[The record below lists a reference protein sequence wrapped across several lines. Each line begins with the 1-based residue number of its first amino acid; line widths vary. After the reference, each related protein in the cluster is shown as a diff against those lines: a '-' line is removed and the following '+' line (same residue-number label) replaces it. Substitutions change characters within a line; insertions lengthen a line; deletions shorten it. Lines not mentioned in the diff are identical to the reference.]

1 MGIFSPFSLLTWFHM
16 ANNATADAKFNPLGQ
31 RNRPAPE
38 AIVDADAA
46 LIESARSGD
55 SDAFTELVNRHYQ
68 SSLKLA
74 RSILRDVEDAE
85 DEVQNSFTKVYLHL
99 SRFEGNSRFST
110 WLSRIVVNQCLMRL
124 RKARRARFAYL
135 DDPGTEEGATRMELA
150 DPNEN
155 PEQSIGRHQ
164 VEALLRKEVNC
175 IPPLLREPLLLRES
189 KRMSLTDVAEKL
201 NITEAAA
208 KSRLLRARRELKAR
222 LSRHEGLRGPATL
235 LA

>member
-1 MGIFSPFSLLTWFHM
+1 M
-16 ANNATADAKFNPLGQ
+16 ATTATVIANFTPM
-31 RNRPAPE
+31 

-46 LIESARSGD
+46 LIESARRGD
-55 SDAFTELVNRHYQ
+55 TEAFTELVNRHYQ

-74 RSILRDVEDAE
+74 RSILRDFEDAE
-85 DEVQNSFTKVYLHL
+85 DEVQNAFTKVYLHL

-135 DDPGTEEGATRMELA
+135 DDPGSEDGNVRMELA
-150 DPNEN
+150 DGAET
-155 PEQSIGRHQ
+155 PEQSLGRGE
-164 VEALLRKEVNC
+164 VEALLRREVNC
-175 IPPLLREPLLLRES
+175 IPPLLREPLLLRETM
-189 KRMSLTDVAEKL
+189 RLSLTDVAKRL

-208 KSRLLRARRELKAR
+208 KSRLLRARRELKTRLAR
-222 LSRHEGLRGPATL
+222 HQGSRGPATL

>member
-1 MGIFSPFSLLTWFHM
+1 M
-16 ANNATADAKFNPLGQ
+16 ATNATAIATFPALGF
-31 RNRPAPE
+31 RNNRPAPE
-38 AIVDADAA
+38 AIVDADAD
-46 LIESARSGD
+46 LIHSARSGNAE
-55 SDAFTELVNRHYQ
+55 AFTELVNRHYQ

-74 RSILRDVEDAE
+74 RSILRDFEDAE
-85 DEVQNSFTKVYLHL
+85 DEVQNAFTKVYLHL

-135 DDPGTEEGATRMELA
+135 DDPGAEEGNVRLELA
-150 DPNEN
+150 DTAET
-155 PEQSIGRHQ
+155 PEQSLGRGE

-189 KRMSLTDVAEKL
+189 MRMPLADVAAKL

-208 KSRLLRARRELKAR
+208 KSRLLRARRELRTR
-222 LSRHEGLRGPATL
+222 LEKHQGVRGAATL

>member
-1 MGIFSPFSLLTWFHM
+1 MT
-16 ANNATADAKFNPLGQ
+16 TTTDAISGFTKPL
-31 RNRPAPE
+31 
-38 AIVDADAA
+38 AIIDADAA
-46 LIESARSGD
+46 LIESAKTGD

-74 RSILRDVEDAE
+74 RSILRDFEDAE
-85 DEVQNSFTKVYLHL
+85 DEVQNAFTKVYLHL

-135 DDPGTEEGATRMELA
+135 DDPGPEEGGVRMELS
-150 DPNEN
+150 DPAEN
-155 PEQSIGRHQ
+155 PEQSLGRSE
-164 VEALLRKEVNC
+164 VAALLRKEVDC

-189 KRMSLTDVAEKL
+189 ARMPLSAVAEKL
-201 NITEAAA
+201 KITEAAA
-208 KSRLLRARRELKAR
+208 KSRLLRARRELKIRLAR
-222 LSRHEGLRGPATL
+222 HQGARGPATL

>member
-1 MGIFSPFSLLTWFHM
+1 M
-16 ANNATADAKFNPLGQ
+16 ATTATAIANFTPM
-31 RNRPAPE
+31 

-46 LIESARSGD
+46 LIESARRGD
-55 SDAFTELVNRHYQ
+55 SEAFTELVNRHYQ

-74 RSILRDVEDAE
+74 RSILRDFEDAE
-85 DEVQNSFTKVYLHL
+85 DEVQNAFTKVYLHL

-135 DDPGTEEGATRMELA
+135 DDPGSEDGNVRMELA
-150 DPNEN
+150 DPAEG
-155 PEQSIGRHQ
+155 PEQAMGRGE
-164 VEALLRKEVNC
+164 VEAILRREVNC
-175 IPPLLREPLLLRES
+175 IPPLLREPLLLRETM
-189 KRMSLTDVAEKL
+189 RLSLTDVAQRL

-208 KSRLLRARRELKAR
+208 KSRLLRARRELKIRLAR
-222 LSRHEGLRGPATL
+222 HQGSRGPATL

>member
-1 MGIFSPFSLLTWFHM
+1 M
-16 ANNATADAKFNPLGQ
+16 ATTATAIVNFPHLG
-31 RNRPAPE
+31 
-38 AIVDADAA
+38 IVDADAD
-46 LIESARSGD
+46 LIESARGGNTE
-55 SDAFTELVNRHYQ
+55 AFTELVNRHYQ

-74 RSILRDVEDAE
+74 RSILRDFEDAE
-85 DEVQNSFTKVYLHL
+85 DEVQNAFTKVYLHL

-135 DDPGTEEGATRMELA
+135 DDPGSEDGNVRLELA
-150 DPNEN
+150 DTAET
-155 PEQSIGRHQ
+155 PEQALGRGE
-164 VEALLRKEVNC
+164 VEAILHREVNC

-189 KRMSLTDVAEKL
+189 MRLSLTEVALKL

-208 KSRLLRARRELKAR
+208 KSRLLRARRELKTR
-222 LSRHEGLRGPATL
+222 LIRHQGVHGPATL